1 MDGPSILKFSAEY
14 SPSLTILTSGKRFGG
29 RRRPYL
35 AHHGK
40 SISRPVLEDIAK
52 EFPNEV
58 TETSKHRFRSEGRDV
73 NTIFLHMHY
82 IMERH
87 REILLES
94 YIVHRSD
101 ANGDGILDVEEC
113 QVLLA
118 HVQTALKQN
127 VVRKTLEEQV
137 IAMHT
142 ADLSLPR
149 ISIPRWS
156 SSDGYPFA
164 LKTPWNATTEE
175 NLDGLRFTVDDPPNT
190 RIPGYDFVEICLAS
204 DFVRSNVADAKVD
217 AQVLFQLLSKEHPY
231 CGDMLLAILI
241 SSSPLGLHH
250 LLPSP
255 SHPKYSYL
263 THQLHKYAYTI
274 SDTSSE
280 FIMANSAESL
290 KRGFVRALKK
300 LQTQTLAQI
309 CVNDDYEHSN
319 VIGIQKF
326 DSTFKGIM
334 QGYFGGLTAE
344 GGEVQWKKWGV
355 SKISIMRGGN
365 SGVLR
370 LTTVVLDMSEMRFE
384 TITIL

>member
-1 MDGPSILKFSAEY
+1 MDSPSVLKFSAEY
-14 SPSLTILTSGKRFGG
+14 YPLLTILTSGKRFGW

-40 SISRPVLEDIAK
+40 SLSRPVLEDIAK

-58 TETSKHRFRSEGRDV
+58 SETSEHRFRSEGRDI

-101 ANGDGILDVEEC
+101 ANGDGVLDVEELE
-113 QVLLA
+113 VLLA

-149 ISIPRWS
+149 VSVLRWS
-156 SSDGYPFA
+156 SSDGFPFV
-164 LKTPWNATTEE
+164 LKIPWNATTEE
-175 NLDGLRFTVDDPPNT
+175 NLGGPIFTADDPPNT
-190 RIPGYDFVEICLAS
+190 RIPGYDFVDICLSS
-204 DFVRSNVADAKVD
+204 DFVRSNVADGKVD
-217 AQVLFQLLSKEHPY
+217 AQVLFKLLSKEHPY

-290 KRGFVRALKK
+290 KRGFVRALKT
-300 LQTQTLAQI
+300 LQSHTLAQI
-309 CVNDDYEHSN
+309 CVNDDYEQNN
-319 VIGIQKF
+319 VIAIQKL

-334 QGYFGGLTAE
+334 QGYFGGLTADGGRSPVEKVGSSENINDE
-344 GGEVQWKKWGV
+344 GREFWRSASYK
-355 SKISIMRGGN
+355 GGP
-365 SGVLR
+365 GY
-370 LTTVVLDMSEMRFE
+370 E
-384 TITIL
+384 